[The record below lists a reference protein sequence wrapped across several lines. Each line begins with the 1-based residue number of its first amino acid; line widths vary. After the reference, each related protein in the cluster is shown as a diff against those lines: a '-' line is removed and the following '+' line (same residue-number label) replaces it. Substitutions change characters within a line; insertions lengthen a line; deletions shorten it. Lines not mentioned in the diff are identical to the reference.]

1 MQRWR
6 MEWVMVAL
14 AACVM
19 GSCAQ
24 SKDHV
29 AAAKTEVT
37 ISIPAG
43 ASPRV
48 AYGAN
53 RVADALRSAG
63 KRAVVVKSESGIT
76 GDGIVIAP
84 AAKAGLK
91 PQGFELRSNGG
102 DVVVQG
108 ADDSGVLYGCL
119 ELASRI
125 AQIKGVPAGVAF
137 HDAPSMIMRGTCIG
151 MQKTY
156 LLPGHKV
163 YEYPYTPENF
173 PWFYDKAYWIKYLD
187 FLADHRMNALY
198 IWNGHPFAS
207 LVRVPDYPYAVEVP
221 DDVLAKNQAMF
232 HFIVDEAD
240 KRGIVVMQMFYN
252 IIVSKPF
259 AEHNHLQSTQF
270 SAPTPLLA
278 DYTRKSIAEF
288 VKTYPHAGLMVC
300 LGEALRADH
309 TKWMVDTIIGG
320 IHDGMKEAGITRD
333 IPLMLRT
340 HAMPAEEV
348 VPEVIKHYPVLY
360 TESKFNGESLTT
372 WEPRGAWQQQHLLM
386 SKLGAIHSVNI
397 HILANLEPFRY
408 GAQRFIKLCVQA
420 AEDRENAKGIHLY
433 PLCYWNWPYSPDR
446 ADPPLEQIDRDWI
459 WFEAW
464 ARYAWNPRID
474 EKADHQ
480 YWVDRLAGMYG
491 DSRAAEEIL
500 AAYNDSG
507 ECAPRILRRFGIT
520 EGNRQ
525 TMSLGMTLDELVRP
539 EKYGAF
545 SGLWEWQSPPG
556 ERLQEYVAR
565 EWKKEPHV
573 GETPPQII
581 KEVLAFSEKAVEEI
595 DAAEPLVKT
604 DRAEFERLRNDVHCI
619 RAMSENYAEKAKAA
633 MCVLRYGYSKSSTDM
648 EAAEKHL
655 AASLAYYRE
664 LVGLTRD
671 TYNFANS
678 MQTSQRKIP
687 VVGGIDGHPAN
698 YHWSQLLP
706 IYEKELADFQ
716 QKVAAI
722 KSGKMDSVAIE
733 PLPRAAIR
741 VLSADA
747 ETYEVAPGAKPFT
760 DRDVVLKEV
769 APELR
774 GQLGIRLSAKKMTGG
789 GAVLEIEAP
798 KKVKLLVGY
807 FRSEKPEFLQVARG
821 ETDAAA
827 ADVIEQAPSI
837 QNAARIPGMPA
848 VDVHVMTIHE
858 GRQVLDMHG
867 HGLFVILG
875 VVSGKT
881 EVPVRDAHLGQAEE

>member
-1 MQRWR
+1 MAALLGCAMASCAHDEAPTVAQSTTVTICLPADASPR
-6 MEWVMVAL
+6 MEYGA
-14 AACVM
+14 
-19 GSCAQ
+19 GR
-24 SKDHV
+24 V
-29 AAAKTEVT
+29 AAA
-37 ISIPAG
+37 
-43 ASPRV
+43 
-48 AYGAN
+48 
-53 RVADALRSAG
+53 LRSVG
-63 KRAVVVKSESGIT
+63 KQAPIVHTDSPTHGGAIHLAVDKVN
-76 GDGIVIAP
+76 
-84 AAKAGLK
+84 GLK
-91 PQGFELRSNGG
+91 PEGFELKSEG
-102 DVVVQG
+102 DVLAVRG

-125 AQIKGVPAGVAF
+125 VQAKGIPAKLEF
-137 HDAPSMIMRGTCIG
+137 RDAPSMIMRGPCVG

-156 LLPGHKV
+156 ILPGHKV
-163 YEYPYTPENF
+163 YEYPYTPQNF
-173 PWFYDKAYWIKYLD
+173 PWFYDKARWITYLD
-187 FLADHRMNALY
+187 FLANERMNVLY

-221 DDVLAKNQAMF
+221 DDVLARNQEMF
-232 HFIVDEAD
+232 KFIVDEAD
-240 KRGIVVMQMFYN
+240 KRGILVMQMFYN

-259 AEHNHLQSTQF
+259 AEHNHLKSTQF
-270 SAPTPLLA
+270 SSPTPLLA

-300 LGEALRADH
+300 LGEALRTDH

-320 IHDGMKEAGITRD
+320 IHDGMKQAGITQD

-348 VPEVIKHYPVLY
+348 IPQVIRHYPKLY

-372 WEPRGAWQQQHLLM
+372 WQPRGRWRQQHLLM

-433 PLCYWNWPYSPDR
+433 PLCYWNWPYSPDKI
-446 ADPPLEQIDRDWI
+446 DPPLEQINRDWI
-459 WFEAW
+459 WFDAW

-474 EKADHQ
+474 EKTDHR
-480 YWVDRLAGMYG
+480 YWVGRLADMYG
-491 DSRAAEEIL
+491 NPQAAEQIL

-565 EWKKEPHV
+565 EWNKQPHV

-581 KEVLAFSEKAVEEI
+581 KEVLAFSRKAVEEA
-595 DAAEPLVKT
+595 DAAEPLVTKNK
-604 DRAEFERLRNDVHCI
+604 AEFERVRNDVHCI
-619 RAMSENYAEKAKAA
+619 RAMSENYAEKAEAA
-633 MCVLRYGYSKSSTDM
+633 MCVLRYGYSKNSADM
-648 EAAEKHL
+648 EQAEKHL
-655 AASLAYYRE
+655 AASLEYYRQ
-664 LVGLTRD
+664 LVSLTKD

-687 VVGGIDGHPAN
+687 VVGGVDGHPAN

-706 IYEKELADFQ
+706 VYEKELADFHER
-716 QKVAAI
+716 VADI
-722 KSGKMDSVAIE
+722 KSGKGDHVAIT
-733 PLPRAAIR
+733 PLPKASIR
-741 VLSADA
+741 VLTPGA
-747 ETYEVAPGAKPFT
+747 ETYEVRPDAKPFT
-760 DRDVVLKEV
+760 DRDVVLKDV

-774 GQLGIRLSAKKMTGG
+774 GQTGIRLPAGKMAAGEGT
-789 GAVLEIEAP
+789 LEIEAP
-798 KKVKLLVGY
+798 EKEKLLVGY
-807 FRSEKPEFLQVARG
+807 FRSEKPEYLQVAKG

-827 ADVIEQAPSI
+827 ADLIEQSPSI
-837 QNAARIPGMPA
+837 QHAAVIDGMPG
-848 VDVHVMTIHE
+848 VDIHVVNIRK
-858 GRQVLDMHG
+858 GRQVVDMHG
-867 HGLFVILG
+867 KGVFVILG
-875 VVSGKT
+875 VVSSKT
-881 EVPVRDAHLGQAEE
+881 EVPERDAHLGQGKQ